1 MEFRQATS
9 LDSEEIK
16 SFTMDTFPWG
26 DYLPNEVDTWIK
38 NGNVYV
44 MTDNGRIVAVASMLF
59 LFQETAW
66 LRGLRVRKQERR
78 RGIGKAITMNML
90 ELARSNGARRAML
103 MVAEWNTASRML
115 VKSLGFEQVMDV
127 WGGVI
132 DPNATIIDDAIE
144 LIRDALSITDN
155 YICLPDDP
163 WTCTKA
169 SLNDVLS
176 LSPRIYRGPGIGIGR
191 FSVGQPTSAIPASV
205 VSTAEGKFKESY
217 GKYTIFELML

>member
-78 RGIGKAITMNML
+78 RGIGKTITMNML

-115 VKSLGFEQVMDV
+115 MNSVVHTGVKS
-127 WGGVI
+127 
-132 DPNATIIDDAIE
+132 
-144 LIRDALSITDN
+144 
-155 YICLPDDP
+155 
-163 WTCTKA
+163 
-169 SLNDVLS
+169 
-176 LSPRIYRGPGIGIGR
+176 PG
-191 FSVGQPTSAIPASV
+191 
-205 VSTAEGKFKESY
+205 
-217 GKYTIFELML
+217 